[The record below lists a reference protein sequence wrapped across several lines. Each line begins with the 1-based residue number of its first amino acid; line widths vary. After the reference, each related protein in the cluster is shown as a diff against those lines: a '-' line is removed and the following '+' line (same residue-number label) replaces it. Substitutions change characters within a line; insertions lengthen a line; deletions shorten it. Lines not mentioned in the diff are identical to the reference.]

1 VTPSSSA
8 PAKLT
13 SNEESSA
20 IEAARSGVSL
30 KGVYLETLS
39 WAEAEPLLR
48 SDPLIVIPV
57 GAATKE
63 HGPHLPLNT
72 DRLLADH
79 FARRLAERVA
89 VVLLPTVTYGYFP
102 HFSPFPGSTHLEAHT
117 FEATMREIILSMH
130 RHGPRRFL
138 VLNTGV
144 STFPVLEVVAR
155 DLDRVHRLLVGVTNI
170 GQLGGPRASEVL
182 EQTRGSHADE
192 AETSMLM
199 VIAPDS
205 VRRDRLVAEMPDRPA
220 SRGVFVPPT
229 YHREPGPGHSATG
242 VYGDATLASETKGKI
257 ILDAI
262 VEDLVAAAE
271 RLSTFPIAPTRPA
284 IPWPA

>member
-1 VTPSSSA
+1 MS
-8 PAKLT
+8 
-13 SNEESSA
+13 
-20 IEAARSGVSL
+20 RR
-30 KGVYLETLS
+30 GVYLETLT

-48 SDPLIVIPV
+48 ADPLVVIPV
-57 GAATKE
+57 GAGTKE

-72 DRLLADH
+72 DRLMADH
-79 FARRLAERVA
+79 FARRLAERVD
-89 VVLLPTVTYGYFP
+89 VIVLPTVTYGYFP
-102 HFSPFPGSTHLEAHT
+102 HFSPFPGSTHVEAHT
-117 FEATMREIILSMH
+117 FEAMIKEIILSMH

-155 DLDRVHRLLVGVTNI
+155 DLDRVHRLLVGVTNM

-182 EQTRGSHADE
+182 EQRRGSHADE
-192 AETSMLM
+192 GETSLLM
-199 VIAPDS
+199 VIAPET

-229 YHREPGPGHSATG
+229 YHREPGSGHSATG
-242 VYGDATLASETKGKI
+242 VYGDATLASEEKGKI
-257 ILDAI
+257 ILEAI
-262 VEDLVAAAE
+262 VGDLVVAAE
-271 RLSTFPIAPTRPA
+271 RLRAAPIPLSRPA